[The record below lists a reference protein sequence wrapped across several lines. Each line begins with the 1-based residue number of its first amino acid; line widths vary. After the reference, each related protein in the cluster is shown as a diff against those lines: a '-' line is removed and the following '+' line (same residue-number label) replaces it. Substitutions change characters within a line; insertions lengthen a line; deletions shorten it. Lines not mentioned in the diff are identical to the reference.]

1 MYLKKAMSSENQG
14 LESVTQNNFLEGT
27 LAIDIKHLNQF
38 LGPCFVNDYTDYNV
52 SLIQINWVK
61 CKWQD
66 IRYL

>member
-27 LAIDIKHLNQF
+27 SAIDIKHLNQF
-38 LGPCFVNDYTDYNV
+38 LGSCFVNDYTDYNV

-61 CKWQD
+61 CKW
-66 IRYL
+66 